1 MSTTVN
7 PPAAGWARLRAVLA
21 WTGAVLYPV
30 VLFATVQDGR
40 RGYSALEILVSALL
54 TILVVVLV
62 RRRPWPAFGLLLFA
76 WFAATALTNLQNGVV
91 GSLQVLVTDF
101 AVALIAMERSRRASI
116 IAAAVAVFVQVGCTF
131 LYVHGTAFPQAVA
144 FIVLAGIVAWMA
156 GNSIRVR
163 RQHAVAMA
171 VRATEQAVTAERL
184 RIARELHD
192 MVAHSIGIIAI
203 QAGVGSRVIDT
214 QPDEARNALSAIE
227 ATSRDTLAGLRR
239 MLGALRRAEPAADER
254 GAAGQHAP
262 LDPAPG
268 LADLGRLVDAT
279 ADAGVRVDVRRLG
292 ERRALPAELDLSAFR
307 IIQEAV
313 TNVVRHAGAG
323 RCRVTID
330 YRDAELDI
338 EIIDDGRG
346 CDIDTPGG
354 YGIIG
359 MRERAGLLHG
369 HFTAGPRTE
378 GGFRVQARLPLPDP
392 HPATPL
398 TPAAPAAAVTPAT
411 VETVETR

>member
-1 MSTTVN
+1 MSETVS
-7 PPAAGWARLRAVLA
+7 PPAGGWARLRAVLA

-40 RGYSALEILVSALL
+40 SGFSPLAVLISALL
-54 TILVVVLV
+54 TLLVLLLL
-62 RRRPWPAFGLLLFA
+62 RRSPWPAFGLLVFA
-76 WFAATALTNLQNGVV
+76 WFAAAGLSNVQNGVV

-101 AVALIAMERSRRASI
+101 AVALVAMERSRRSSV
-116 IAAAVAVFVQVGCTF
+116 IAAAVAVLVQAGCA
-131 LYVHGTAFPQAVA
+131 LVYAHGTALPQAIA
-144 FIVLAGIVAWMA
+144 FMILAGVVAWMA
-156 GNSIRVR
+156 GNSVRVR

-171 VRATEQAVTAERL
+171 ARATEQAVTAERL

-239 MLGALRRAEPAADER
+239 MLGALRRAEPAAGGQGGGAEER
-254 GAAGQHAP
+254 AP

-268 LADLGRLVDAT
+268 LADLERLVDAT
-279 ADAGVRVDVRRLG
+279 MDAGVRVDVRRLG
-292 ERRALPAELDLSAFR
+292 EGRALPAELDLSAFR

-323 RCRVTID
+323 RCQVTID
-330 YRDAELDI
+330 YRDDEIDI
-338 EIIDDGRG
+338 EIVDDGRG
-346 CDIDTPGG
+346 CEVGAAGG

-369 HFTAGPRTE
+369 HFTAGPRAE
-378 GGFRVQARLPLPDP
+378 GGFRVQARLPLP
-392 HPATPL
+392 AAFR
-398 TPAAPAAAVTPAT
+398 AAPARGGGPMT
-411 VETVETR
+411 VRVEAR